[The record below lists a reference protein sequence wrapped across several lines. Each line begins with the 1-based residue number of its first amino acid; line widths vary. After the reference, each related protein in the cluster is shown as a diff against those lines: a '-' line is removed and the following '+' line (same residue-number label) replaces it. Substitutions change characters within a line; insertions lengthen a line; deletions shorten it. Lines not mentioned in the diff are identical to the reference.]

1 MKLLIVLCI
10 LFLPTM
16 AFAKD
21 KGFALSGGV
30 SLGSYEAGVL
40 YSLMSE
46 NREELAK
53 ETKVVYGASA
63 GSING
68 LLGVFDLCGF
78 RISSRESNLLW
89 KMWVPIGLDQLETQ
103 NPSIPSLFDRKS
115 IDPLFNELRERWVE
129 GFKESCD
136 LHFGVAVTRKEP
148 MVDELKP
155 GLEIVRQPEFF
166 SVRIRGQGPGKFPI
180 VENAVHR
187 NIKSYRSY
195 LPVGESPE
203 KDIEILLDLIQAS
216 SAFPGAFDP
225 YPIQFCFLRPGEEF
239 KGCKSTSTQKEE
251 FLDGGIYHNGP
262 VGYAYETLLQYSKDK
277 NFELYYIN
285 ASSPLIGH
293 KEVVEKTTQPQGV
306 IKDFY
311 TLFYNFMIQAR
322 IFELAKSL
330 EKYPDLEDHLKTN
343 QKHYPLVSEPLY
355 AFMGFFE
362 TDFRKS
368 DFYLGIYDGE
378 ENNAKGIK
386 SKDKEYGCY
395 KEKLVMDSKC
405 VLDPNLD
412 ILVGL
417 AKYRMKNSKTEP
429 DFDEVFNYLGK
440 HEFTYRDL
448 GLKKKE
454 ARYGKIHLKKRLTTL
469 LKEFSKRQPEKVHNK
484 LNYLIRPS
492 LNYLHYSPPDSFWYA
507 NYGTSP
513 ELGYSRIIRESY
525 FTTASFRYNLTG
537 MINGFSSLLSRS
549 QDILAFTPMIGLEYE
564 PLRLNSAVWQWHVGA
579 RTGYV
584 LSPKDNFGTD
594 TCDSDLAEESSA
606 ACSGVTAQLFGA
618 FSVLER
624 LRLQLVYVPFVVD
637 SLDVDER
644 PEIILQVGFQFGE
657 FF

>member
-1 MKLLIVLCI
+1 MKSLILLFI
-10 LFLPTM
+10 LFLPMITM
-16 AFAKD
+16 AKD

-40 YSLMSE
+40 YSLISE

-89 KMWVPIGLDQLETQ
+89 KMWIPIGLNQLETR
-103 NPSIPSLFDRKS
+103 NPNVPSLFDRQS
-115 IDPLFNELRERWVE
+115 IEPLFNELRERWVE

-148 MVDELKP
+148 LVDELKP

-166 SVRIRGQGPGKFPI
+166 SVRIRGQGPGKFPL
-180 VENAVHR
+180 VENSKHKDKR
-187 NIKSYRSY
+187 SYRSY

-203 KDIEILLDLIQAS
+203 KDMEILLGLIQAS
-216 SAFPGAFDP
+216 SAFPGAFEP
-225 YPIQFCFLRPGEEF
+225 YPIEFCFLKPGEIF
-239 KGCKSTSTQKEE
+239 TGCKSTLTKKQQ

-262 VGYAYETLLQYSKDK
+262 VGYAYETLLQNSSDK

-293 KEVVEKTTQPQGV
+293 KEIVEKKSQEPQGV
-306 IKDFY
+306 LKEFS
-311 TLFYNFMIQAR
+311 TLFYNFMMQAR

-362 TDFRKS
+362 SDFRKS

-378 ENNAKGIK
+378 NNSKTMS
-386 SKDKEYGCY
+386 SKDKEYNCF
-395 KEKLVMDSKC
+395 KDKLVMNSNC
-405 VLDPNLD
+405 AIDPNLR
-412 ILVGL
+412 ILAEL
-417 AKYRMKNSKTEP
+417 AKYRIQKGHFAP
-429 DFDEVFNYLGK
+429 DFGEIFDYLGA

-448 GLKKKE
+448 GLKKKD
-454 ARYGKIHLKKRLTTL
+454 ARYGKIYLKNRLTKL
-469 LKEFSKRQPEKVHNK
+469 LKEFAARQPEKVHKN
-484 LNYLIRPS
+484 LNYAIRPS
-492 LNYLHYSPPDSFWYA
+492 LNYLHYSPLEAFWYA

-513 ELGYSRIIRESY
+513 EMGYSRIIRERY
-525 FTTASFRYNLTG
+525 FTTASFRYNFTG

-549 QDILAFTPMIGLEYE
+549 QDILAFTPMVGLEYE
-564 PLRLNSAVWQWHVGA
+564 PLQLNTAVWQWHVGA

-584 LSPKDNFGTD
+584 LSPKDNFGSD
-594 TCDSDLAEESSA
+594 ACDADLAEESSA
-606 ACSGVTAQLFGA
+606 ACSGLTAQLFVA

-624 LRLQLVYVPFVVD
+624 LRLQMVYVPFVVD
-637 SLDVDER
+637 STSFDDR
-644 PEIILQVGFQFGE
+644 PEIILQMGFQFGE